1 MDDFELRDVS
11 VDTVTGSGI
20 IANLVITG
28 SAPKGATFINCVVPE
43 YDSTSTYIHSMI
55 KSDTEVTSLET
66 GNNIVIAPVDSD
78 GAVGGNLYLG
88 KDTEVNGYVL
98 RYPSTVPDLMNASV
112 LRTWKGDDDLYEL
125 LEEDIAAR
133 GVYVEY
139 QNGANQKGTT
149 DNKSVEKL
157 VRVSSQ
163 MLSIW
168 AALGFKEQAASAKP
182 SDGDYDEL

>member
-1 MDDFELRDVS
+1 MAKKMAGLCAVFVQTKEFRELQ
-11 VDTVTGSGI
+11 
-20 IANLVITG
+20 
-28 SAPKGATFINCVVPE
+28 
-43 YDSTSTYIHSMI
+43 
-55 KSDTEVTSLET
+55 
-66 GNNIVIAPVDSD
+66 
-78 GAVGGNLYLG
+78 
-88 KDTEVNGYVL
+88 KDL
-98 RYPSTVPDLMNASV
+98 L
-112 LRTWKGDDDLYEL
+112 DDLTARGLISKPYMDKADEYMGLWCLRRL

-168 AALGFKEQAASAKP
+168 AALGFKEQAARSKTAG
-182 SDGDYDEL
+182 GDFGEL

>member
-1 MDDFELRDVS
+1 MAKKSAGLCAVFAKTREFRELQ
-11 VDTVTGSGI
+11 
-20 IANLVITG
+20 
-28 SAPKGATFINCVVPE
+28 
-43 YDSTSTYIHSMI
+43 
-55 KSDTEVTSLET
+55 
-66 GNNIVIAPVDSD
+66 
-78 GAVGGNLYLG
+78 
-88 KDTEVNGYVL
+88 KDL
-98 RYPSTVPDLMNASV
+98 L
-112 LRTWKGDDDLYEL
+112 DDLTSRGLISKPYLDKVDEYMGLWCLRRL

-168 AALGFKEQAASAKP
+168 SALGFKEQAANAKP
-182 SDGDYDEL
+182 SGCDDDEL

>member
-1 MDDFELRDVS
+1 MASKMSGLCAIYAETEEFRD
-11 VDTVTGSGI
+11 
-20 IANLVITG
+20 LQ
-28 SAPKGATFINCVVPE
+28 
-43 YDSTSTYIHSMI
+43 
-55 KSDTEVTSLET
+55 
-66 GNNIVIAPVDSD
+66 
-78 GAVGGNLYLG
+78 
-88 KDTEVNGYVL
+88 KDL
-98 RYPSTVPDLMNASV
+98 L
-112 LRTWKGDDDLYEL
+112 DDLTARGLISKPYLDKVEEYMELWSLRRL

-168 AALGFKEQAASAKP
+168 SALGFKEQAASAKTAG
-182 SDGDYDEL
+182 GDFGEL

>member
-1 MDDFELRDVS
+1 MFAKTKEFREL
-11 VDTVTGSGI
+11 
-20 IANLVITG
+20 
-28 SAPKGATFINCVVPE
+28 K
-43 YDSTSTYIHSMI
+43 
-55 KSDTEVTSLET
+55 
-66 GNNIVIAPVDSD
+66 
-78 GAVGGNLYLG
+78 
-88 KDTEVNGYVL
+88 KDL
-98 RYPSTVPDLMNASV
+98 L
-112 LRTWKGDDDLYEL
+112 DDLTVRGLISKPYMDKAEEYMGL
-125 LEEDIAAR
+125 WCLRRMLEEDIAAR

-182 SDGDYDEL
+182 LDDDDGEL

>member
-1 MDDFELRDVS
+1 MASKMSGLCSLFAKTREFRELRKDLLS
-11 VDTVTGSGI
+11 D
-20 IANLVITG
+20 L
-28 SAPKGATFINCVVPE
+28 SARWLISKPYLDKVEE
-43 YDSTSTYIHSMI
+43 YMGLW
-55 KSDTEVTSLET
+55 SL
-66 GNNIVIAPVDSD
+66 
-78 GAVGGNLYLG
+78 
-88 KDTEVNGYVL
+88 
-98 RYPSTVPDLMNASV
+98 R
-112 LRTWKGDDDLYEL
+112 RL

-149 DNKSVEKL
+149 DNKRVEKL

-182 SDGDYDEL
+182 SDGDDDEL